1 MARIEY
7 QDGSGLLKSV
17 EVPRVEQGCLIGR
30 SPQCH
35 VVLSSHSVS
44 RTHGRILADNDRFV
58 FQDLGGVNGSF
69 VNDRKVI
76 GTVGLSDGD
85 VIRLGDIRVTFR
97 ADAAEAPVSVEPAV
111 VPEPSPEPEE
121 PVVAPAPDPVVP
133 PPATPQAVPAQ
144 PSVPAVDSRRD
155 DEVRHLRGLLEDAR
169 RRVQD
174 AENRAAVSASALD
187 GIHGKYAAL
196 REEARHLQER
206 LDAVRA
212 EADESVREASE
223 LRGQVRDL
231 GERLE
236 AIQSRK
242 DGAADEIAGLKVRLT
257 ERDREIDRLR
267 RDLDAQAFD
276 LKTLREENARLED
289 YCRTDTG
296 RQQGLERKVRNLEG
310 VIEENRNLIEELR
323 RTIEEREVR
332 LRQLRSGAATGDA
345 EDDRRRLLDDFH
357 RKSRELEEALRQVA
371 TLRARQDAP
380 VQSAELPPG
389 AEVSAA
395 LADAVDALEGDL
407 AVLRAD
413 ARTFQALLTAL
424 ADSELPPKAAG
435 ALAGATPGE
444 VAAGLTDLLR
454 ILADDLAALRLAVG
468 LPSNPEALEGGTT
481 VPSN

>member
-7 QDGSGLLKSV
+7 QDGSGLGKSV
-17 EVPRVEQGCLIGR
+17 EVPVVEQGCLIGR

-35 VVLSSHSVS
+35 VVLASHSVS
-44 RTHGRILADNDRFV
+44 RTHGRILCDNDRFV

-76 GTVGLSDGD
+76 GTVGLADGD

-97 ADAAEAPVSVEPAV
+97 VGEIDAPAPAEPAV
-111 VPEPSPEPEE
+111 ASESPGDPQEPEVVGASD
-121 PVVAPAPDPVVP
+121 PVVPASVAPDPVPVAP
-133 PPATPQAVPAQ
+133 IVA
-144 PSVPAVDSRRD
+144 AVDGGRD
-155 DEVRHLRGLLEDAR
+155 DELRHLRGLLDDAR
-169 RRVQD
+169 RRVQE
-174 AENRAAVSASALD
+174 AESRAAVSVSALD
-187 GIHGKYAAL
+187 GMHGKYATL

-212 EADESVREASE
+212 EADESAREASD

-242 DGAADEIAGLKVRLT
+242 DVAADEIAGLKVRLT

-289 YCRTDTG
+289 YCRNDTG

-323 RTIEEREVR
+323 RTIEERDAR
-332 LRQLRSGAATGDA
+332 LRQARSGPPPSDVQD
-345 EDDRRRLLDDFH
+345 ERRHLLDDFH
-357 RKSRELEEALRQVA
+357 RKSRQLEEALGQVA
-371 TLRARQDAP
+371 TLRAQVDAQVRSVGP
-380 VQSAELPPG
+380 GSG
-389 AEVSAA
+389 AEVPAA
-395 LADAVDALEGDL
+395 LADAAASLEDDL
-407 AVLRAD
+407 AVLCAD
-413 ARTFQALLTAL
+413 ARTLQAFLTSL
-424 ADSELPPKAAG
+424 ADIELPPEASR
-435 ALAGATPGE
+435 ALAGATPAE

-454 ILADDLAALRLAVG
+454 VLADDLAALRLAAG
-468 LPSNPEALEGGTT
+468 LPSNPEALEGGST